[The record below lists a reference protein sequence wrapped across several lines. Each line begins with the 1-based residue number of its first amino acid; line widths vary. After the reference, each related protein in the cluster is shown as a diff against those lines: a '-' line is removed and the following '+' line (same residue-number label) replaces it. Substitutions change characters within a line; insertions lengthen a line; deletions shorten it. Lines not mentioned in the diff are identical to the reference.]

1 VVTDFEWDV
10 GKAFENEA
18 KHGVSFSEA
27 TETFLDPY
35 GFALRDDKHSTR
47 EERFYWVGI
56 SESGRILTTRYTK
69 RGDKI
74 RIIGCAEWREFRQL
88 YYEKTKPKKS

>member
-35 GFALRDDKHSTR
+35 GFA
-47 EERFYWVGI
+47 
-56 SESGRILTTRYTK
+56 
-69 RGDKI
+69 
-74 RIIGCAEWREFRQL
+74 